1 MPRYIFI
8 LFREFVEICTF
19 QKRPQD
25 LPASGEL
32 CLLVVSVYLAS
43 GWILMLSAESVSKSL
58 IMSII
63 DVVMLLLIT
72 LLFLYL
78 RSVPGRWLQ
87 TSTALAGTGII
98 FYLLLS
104 VPFYLR
110 VYFPGNVSLQAFMEL
125 LILFLYL
132 WLIAVMS
139 YILKNALSSS
149 YLLAIPGAIAYF
161 VITGIVIK
169 FLFPEVDTQ

>member
-8 LFREFVEICTF
+8 LIREFVEICLF

-32 CLLVVSVYLAS
+32 CLLVASVYLAS
-43 GWILMLSAESVSKSL
+43 SWVLMLSAESVSKAL
-58 IMSII
+58 IMSIA

-72 LLFLYL
+72 ILFLYL

-87 TSTALAGTGII
+87 TSTALAGTGTI
-98 FYLLLS
+98 FYMFLS
-104 VPFYLR
+104 IPFYLR
-110 VYFPGNVSLQAFMEL
+110 VYFPGNISLQAFMEL
-125 LILFLYL
+125 MILFMYL

-139 YILKNALSSS
+139 YILKNALSST
-149 YLLAIPGAIAYF
+149 YLLAIPGAISYF
-161 VITGIVIK
+161 VITGLVLK
-169 FLFPEVDTQ
+169 FLFPEVSTQ